1 MEELKTGRGKW
12 RFAVDRGGTFTDVI
26 GLDPEGKYHILKLL
40 SQSPKYEDAS
50 IEGIR
55 RLLGITDSGTLP
67 EDIIEGIR
75 LGTTIAT
82 NALLER
88 KGGRVALLITEGFSD
103 LLEIGYQNRP
113 DIFALCI
120 RKPPLLYRHVIEVEE
135 RINAEGDVIKDLNR
149 DRLINDL
156 RSLRDREV
164 NAISVVLLHSWK
176 NPAHELICEEVLK
189 EEGFRNVFL
198 SHKSV
203 NLIKA
208 ISRGQTTLL
217 DAYLSTVLSMYIEN
231 IKRYTGSI
239 RVEFIQSD
247 GTLTMPDSFRGGRAL
262 LSGPAGGVIAGAKIA
277 EEINTKGIITFDMG
291 GTSTDVSRYDG
302 DIPRRFDNLIDD
314 IPVQTE
320 MVEINTVAAGGGSI
334 LHFDGQKM
342 LVGPDSAG
350 SDPGPVCYGF
360 GGPLTVTDA
369 NLLTGRIIPEYM
381 PKTFG
386 PDRKGGLDVDR
397 TRDKFIELTSE
408 INRTLNK
415 SLAPEEVANGF
426 LRIAN
431 EKMAMAIKEISIS
444 KGFDVRDYT
453 LLCFGGA
460 GGQHACAIARIL
472 GISTIVIHPLA
483 SVMSAYG
490 IGLSKPAY
498 KSARTVLMRYDED
511 SHIQLKEIF
520 DEIENSIHDEYSLHG
535 RSVSMRR
542 EIDLRPSGTESS
554 ITVRYRTFTETVNDF
569 LYRYRKIYGFDPGRM
584 EIEVVNVR
592 IEISEEAEF
601 FVPRIKDNKPSGTP
615 SGLRPVCHHLVHFE
629 EGKHHVP
636 VYERDTIP
644 AGVILKGPSMIV
656 DGTTTIVI
664 EPGFHARKAESG
676 EIIIRRDSI
685 NTESIRISLSSP
697 DPVLLEVFNNTFRGI
712 ASEMGYTLQNTAS
725 SVNIKERLDFSC
737 AVFDSEGNLVANAPH
752 IPVHIGAMADTV
764 RAIIKENIH
773 DMRPGDVYLTN
784 NPYEGGS
791 HLPDVTVI
799 CPVFA
804 DSERPIFFTAARGH
818 HSDIGGITPGSIP
831 PSASDIN
838 EEGVLIDNFLLVRD
852 GRFREEELRKIL
864 ADHPYPARNI
874 DERIHDIMAQI
885 AACNRGRDELLR
897 LIGRYG
903 LDTVLAYMG
912 FIQDNAEF
920 LVKRALLRFTGDD
933 GLFESEFMDHLDDG
947 SIIKL
952 KTRIMAGE
960 NPPSTVSAVFDFSG
974 TSPQHLND
982 NLNAPYSITHSAIL
996 YVLRCLIEENIPLN
1010 SGCMRPIRVILPEA
1024 SILNPRYPA
1033 PVASGNV
1040 ETSQRVVDVILGAL
1054 RIAGASQGTMN
1065 NLLFQ
1070 IEGDVPYYETI
1081 AGGAGATDVC
1091 DGASGV
1097 QVHMTNTRIT
1107 DPEILEFKHRG
1118 VMIKQFR
1125 IRRGSGGKGRFRGG
1139 DGVIRELLFLRD
1151 AVVSIIS
1158 ERRVYQPYGMN
1169 GGSPGKKGENTL
1181 IRSDGSRVMLK
1192 HREVI
1197 RLSKG
1202 DSILIKTPGGGG
1214 FGRG

>member
-1 MEELKTGRGKW
+1 MGMSQNTGKW

-26 GLDPEGKYHILKLL
+26 GLDPEGRYHILKLL
-40 SQSPKYEDAS
+40 SQSPEYEDAS

-55 RLLGITDSGTLP
+55 RLLGITTGGALP

-120 RKPPLLYRHVIEVEE
+120 RKPPLLYRDVIEVEE
-135 RINAEGDVIKDLNR
+135 RINAWGEVIKDLNR

-156 RSLRDREV
+156 RSLRDRGV
-164 NAISVVLLHSWK
+164 DAISVVLLHSWK
-176 NPAHELICEEVLK
+176 NPAHELQCEEILK
-189 EEGFRNVFL
+189 SEGFSNIYL
-198 SHKSV
+198 SHRSA

-208 ISRGQTTLL
+208 VTRGQTTLL
-217 DAYLSTVLSMYIEN
+217 DAYLSTVLQMYIEN

-239 RVEFIQSD
+239 RIEFIQSD

-277 EEINTKGIITFDMG
+277 EENNTKGIITFDMG

-302 DIPRRFDNLIDD
+302 DIPRRFENLIDD
-314 IPVQTE
+314 IPVQTD

-342 LVGPDSAG
+342 RVGPDSAG
-350 SDPGPVCYGF
+350 SDPGPACYGF

-381 PKTFG
+381 PGTFG
-386 PDRKGGLDVDR
+386 PDRKGKIDLDPAR
-397 TRDKFIELTSE
+397 REFKRLTEE

-415 SLAPEEVANGF
+415 SLTLQDVADGF

-444 KGFDVRDYT
+444 RGFDVRDYT

-472 GISTIVIHPLA
+472 GIRTIVIHPLA

-490 IGLSKPAY
+490 IGLSRPAY

-511 SHIQLKEIF
+511 SHIHLKEIF

-535 RSVSMRR
+535 RSVSVLR
-542 EIDLRPSGTESS
+542 EIDLRPSGTDSS
-554 ITVRYRTFTETVNDF
+554 ITVRYRTFTETLNDF

-584 EIEVVNVR
+584 DIEVVNIRV
-592 IEISEEAEF
+592 EISEEGEF
-601 FVPRIKDNKPSGTP
+601 FSPGIDISSSASSSPDPLCYHQVYFEGE
-615 SGLRPVCHHLVHFE
+615 VHR
-629 EGKHHVP
+629 VP
-636 VYERDTIP
+636 VYERDAIP
-644 AGVILKGPSMIV
+644 VDVNIRGPAIIV
-656 DGTTTIVI
+656 DRTTTIVI
-664 EPGFHARKAESG
+664 EPGFHAEKTGAG
-676 EIIIRRDSI
+676 EIVIRQEGMD
-685 NTESIRISLSSP
+685 TGSIRISLSSP

-737 AVFDSEGNLVANAPH
+737 AVFDGNGNLVANAPH

-764 RAIIKENIH
+764 RAIIKKNLP
-773 DMRPGDVYLTN
+773 DMRPGDMYLTN

-791 HLPDVTVI
+791 HLPDVTVV

-804 DSERPIFFTAARGH
+804 GGGRPVFFTAARGH
-818 HSDIGGITPGSIP
+818 HSDMGGTTPGSIP
-831 PSASDIN
+831 PSASEIG
-838 EEGVLIDNFLLVRD
+838 EEGVLIDNLLLVRD
-852 GRFREEELRKIL
+852 GRFHEEELRRIL
-864 ADHPYPARNI
+864 TDHPYPARNI

-885 AACNRGRDELLR
+885 AACNRGRDELIR
-897 LIGRYG
+897 LIERYG
-903 LDTVLAYMG
+903 LNTVIAYMG

-920 LVKRALLRFTGDD
+920 LVKRALMRFTGRG
-933 GLFESEFMDHLDDG
+933 GLFESEFVDHLDDN
-947 SIIKL
+947 SAIKL
-952 KTRIMAGE
+952 RVRIESGDT
-960 NPPSTVSAVFDFSG
+960 PPSTVRAVFDFSG
-974 TSPQHLND
+974 TAPQHLHD
-982 NLNAPYSITHSAIL
+982 SLNAPYSITHSAVL
-996 YVLRCLIEENIPLN
+996 YVLRCLIQEDIPLN
-1010 SGCMRPIRVILPEA
+1010 SGCMRHIRVILPEA

-1081 AGGAGATDVC
+1081 AGGAGATGMC

-1107 DPEILEFKHRG
+1107 DPEVLEFKHRG
-1118 VMIKQFR
+1118 LMIRQFR
-1125 IRRGSGGKGRFRGG
+1125 IRRGSGGEGRFRGG

-1158 ERRVYQPYGMN
+1158 ERRVYQPYGMD
-1169 GGSPGKKGENTL
+1169 GGSPGMRGENIL
-1181 IRSDGSRVMLK
+1181 VRSDGSRVMLK
-1192 HREVI
+1192 HRGVV
-1197 RLSKG
+1197 RVNRG